1 MFAPLGAK
9 LAIALGVLKALLKVL
24 FVSVLIVL
32 ALLAY
37 FAILLLALLC
47 GNRGCPARGGGS
59 GEGHPKCHHP

>member
-32 ALLAY
+32 ALLV
-37 FAILLLALLC
+37 FVAILLLALVVRESRLP
-47 GNRGCPARGGGS
+47 G
-59 GEGHPKCHHP
+59 